1 MDGNRRWAKERGLPA
16 MAGHK
21 AGADRLK
28 DILLYAQKIGLKII
42 TVFAFSTENWKR
54 SKTEVDF
61 LMDLFINFVD
71 KNLPELQKM
80 GVKFNHLGS
89 FAKLSKKVQEKIKKA
104 TEATKDNNE
113 LIFNIALNYG
123 GRDEIVRAVQNI
135 VEQKYKPEEVDEEL
149 IGAHL
154 DTAGQDD
161 PDLIIRTSGEQRLS
175 GFLPWQSAYS
185 ELYFTD
191 VYWPD
196 FDAKELD
203 KAITE
208 YNNRQ
213 RRFGN

>member
-1 MDGNRRWAKERGLPA
+1 MDGNRRWAKSRGLPT
-16 MAGHK
+16 MMGHK
-21 AGADRLK
+21 EGAQRLR
-28 DILLYAQKIGLKII
+28 DILLYAQKLGIKIV
-42 TVFAFSTENWKR
+42 TVYAFSTENWKR
-54 SKTEVDF
+54 SKVEVDF
-61 LMDLFINFVD
+61 LMNLSVDFIN
-71 KNLPELQKM
+71 KNLSELQKN

-89 FAKLSKKVQEKIKKA
+89 LNKLPKKVQQKIN
-104 TEATKDNNE
+104 EAIEETKHNDK

-123 GRDEIVRAVQNI
+123 GRDELVRAVKNI
-135 VEQKYKPEEVDEEL
+135 VDQSYKLEDINEEL
-149 IGAHL
+149 INAHL
-154 DTAGQDD
+154 DTAGQPD

-196 FDAKELD
+196 FDDKELD
-203 KAITE
+203 KAIEE